1 MRVER
6 ADGREVRL
14 LRSLADEHGIRPGAT
29 VDDAALDR
37 AAVESERRRAWA
49 LSTRFLASR
58 QRSEQ
63 EIRSRLTRES
73 FDAAVVDQMVERLR
87 QRRYLDDAQFARAW
101 IEGRIRSRPRGR
113 AVLRAEL
120 RARGVADELI
130 DHELQCGY
138 GDEIEIARP
147 LAEKRA
153 RRLRGVAFDRFR
165 QSLGAYLVRRGFERA
180 ATESLVTELWER
192 YGAPD

>member
-14 LRSLADEHGIRPGAT
+14 LQSLADEHGIRPGAT

-73 FDAAVVDQMVERLR
+73 FDAAVVDQTVERLR

-120 RARGVADELI
+120 RARGVTDELI

-165 QSLGAYLVRRGFERA
+165 RSLGAYLVRRGFERA
-180 ATESLVTELWER
+180 AAESLVTELWER